1 MLKRLLQILSPRHA
15 ANGAGFCPFAREK
28 YLDILDKH
36 GIDAHYYLPSIGSRD
51 NTLLCEALDA
61 MASAGYIMTNS
72 SGAIVGTVAKAR
84 LSPNEKAEQKRATF
98 KIV

>member
-1 MLKRLLQILSPRHA
+1 MGK
-15 ANGAGFCPFAREK
+15 
-28 YLDILDKH
+28 
-36 GIDAHYYLPSIGSRD
+36 RD
-51 NTLLCEALDA
+51 NALLCEALDV

-98 KIV
+98 KIVE